1 MNEHSKLPLTA
12 THWGTYR
19 VEAEDGVVKALH
31 PFEIDPD
38 PSPIGTGIV
47 DVLDAPSRIKA
58 PMVRKSW
65 LENGPG
71 AAKDKHGAEPFVQVS
86 WEEAEKI
93 VGDELARISREHG
106 NEAIYAGSYG
116 WASAGRF
123 HHAQSQMK
131 RFLNCIGG
139 YTTSRDTY
147 SFAAA
152 EVTVPHV
159 LGGYREIVYA
169 ASPWEAIAENTKLF
183 VAFGGVPL
191 KNGQISQGGGG
202 RHVQRGGVQAA
213 GAAGVQFVNISPI
226 RADVLEEA
234 LTEWLA
240 PRPSTDVAVMLGL
253 AHTLLSQDLHDQ
265 AFLDG
270 YTTGFDTFRAYLLGE
285 NDGVP
290 KTAEWAAEISEI
302 PADSLRSLSRR
313 MATRRTMLSVSW
325 SLTRQDHGEQP
336 FWAAI
341 ALASMIGQIGL
352 PGGGIGFGYS
362 AVNTVGLDVNMLKA
376 ASLPQFDNPIDRFIP
391 VARISDMLLNPGKP
405 FDYNGT
411 RYTYPDI
418 KAVYWAGG
426 NPFHHHQDLN
436 RMLHAWRQPDTI
448 IVHDWCWNAA
458 AKHADIVLPCTTHL
472 ERSDLAITPRDRFLV
487 AMEQASAPA
496 GEARDDYDILRGV
509 ARHMGVEAKFSEGR
523 TAEEWQR
530 WIYDVSRQKV
540 SSDGIEMPSLDD
552 LRQKG
557 WHEVPPPAKPNVML
571 EAFRADPTANPLRTP
586 SGRIEIFSE
595 TVASFGYADCPGHPA
610 WLEPLEWLGQ
620 ADTRYPLH
628 LISNQP
634 STKLHS
640 QLDHGGH
647 SRKSKIHGREPVTL
661 HPDDAAAR
669 NINDGDIVR
678 LFNDRGACLSA
689 AIISDTIRPG
699 VMQLPTGAWFDPL
712 APGQPGSLCKHGNPN
727 MLTPDKGTSSLAQG
741 PIAHTCMVEI
751 ERYDGELPKV
761 TAFDPP
767 EILQQR

>member
-1 MNEHSKLPLTA
+1 
-12 THWGTYR
+12 
-19 VEAEDGVVKALH
+19 
-31 PFEIDPD
+31 
-38 PSPIGTGIV
+38 
-47 DVLDAPSRIKA
+47 
-58 PMVRKSW
+58 
-65 LENGPG
+65 
-71 AAKDKHGAEPFVQVS
+71 
-86 WEEAEKI
+86 
-93 VGDELARISREHG
+93 
-106 NEAIYAGSYG
+106 
-116 WASAGRF
+116 
-123 HHAQSQMK
+123 
-131 RFLNCIGG
+131 
-139 YTTSRDTY
+139 
-147 SFAAA
+147 
-152 EVTVPHV
+152 V

-183 VAFGGVPL
+183 VAFGGVAL

-202 RHVQRGGVQAA
+202 RHIQRSGVQAA
-213 GAAGVQFVNISPI
+213 AAAGVQFVNISPI
-226 RADVLEEA
+226 RTDVLEEA

-253 AHTLLSQDLHDQ
+253 AHTLLSEDLHDQ

-285 NDGVP
+285 SDGVP
-290 KTAEWAAEISEI
+290 KTAEWAAGISEI
-302 PADSLRSLSRR
+302 PADSLCRLARR
-313 MATRRTMLSVSW
+313 LASQRTMISVSW

-362 AVNTVGLDVNMLKA
+362 AVNTVGLDFNMLKA
-376 ASLPQFDNPIDRFIP
+376 ASLPQFDNPVDRFIP

-405 FDYNGT
+405 FEYNGT

-426 NPFHHHQDLN
+426 NPFHYHQDLN
-436 RMLHAWRQPDTI
+436 RMLQAWRQPDTI
-448 IVHDWCWNAA
+448 FVHDWCWNAA
-458 AKHADIVLPCTTHL
+458 ARHADIVLPCTTHL

-540 SSDGIEMPSLDD
+540 SSDGIEMPSLDK

-610 WLEPLEWLGQ
+610 WLEPLEWLSQ

-669 NINDGDIVR
+669 NISDGDIVR

-689 AIISDTIRPG
+689 AIISNAIRPG

-712 APGQPGSLCKHGNPN
+712 EPGQPGSLCKHGNPN
-727 MLTPDKGTSSLAQG
+727 MLTPDKGTSNLAQG

-751 ERYDGELPKV
+751 ERYDGELPTV

>member
-1 MNEHSKLPLTA
+1 M
-12 THWGTYR
+12 
-19 VEAEDGVVKALH
+19 
-31 PFEIDPD
+31 
-38 PSPIGTGIV
+38 
-47 DVLDAPSRIKA
+47 
-58 PMVRKSW
+58 
-65 LENGPG
+65 
-71 AAKDKHGAEPFVQVS
+71 
-86 WEEAEKI
+86 
-93 VGDELARISREHG
+93 
-106 NEAIYAGSYG
+106 
-116 WASAGRF
+116 
-123 HHAQSQMK
+123 
-131 RFLNCIGG
+131 
-139 YTTSRDTY
+139 
-147 SFAAA
+147 
-152 EVTVPHV
+152 TVPHV

-183 VAFGGVPL
+183 VAFGGVAL

-202 RHVQRGGVQAA
+202 RHIQRSGVQAA
-213 GAAGVQFVNISPI
+213 AAAGVQFVNISPI
-226 RADVLEEA
+226 RTDVLEEA

-253 AHTLLSQDLHDQ
+253 AHTLLSEDLHDQ

-285 NDGVP
+285 SDGVP
-290 KTAEWAAEISEI
+290 KTAEWAAGISEI
-302 PADSLRSLSRR
+302 PADSLCRLARR
-313 MATRRTMLSVSW
+313 LASQRTMISVSW

-362 AVNTVGLDVNMLKA
+362 AVNTVGLDFNMLKA
-376 ASLPQFDNPIDRFIP
+376 ASLPQFDNPVDRFIP

-405 FDYNGT
+405 FEYNGT

-426 NPFHHHQDLN
+426 NPFHYHQDLN
-436 RMLHAWRQPDTI
+436 RMLQAWRQPDTI
-448 IVHDWCWNAA
+448 FVHDWCWNAA
-458 AKHADIVLPCTTHL
+458 ARHADIVLPCTTHL

-540 SSDGIEMPSLDD
+540 SSDGIEMPSLDK

-610 WLEPLEWLGQ
+610 WLEPLEWLSQ

-669 NINDGDIVR
+669 NISDGDIVR

-689 AIISDTIRPG
+689 AIISNAIRPG

-712 APGQPGSLCKHGNPN
+712 EPGQPGSLCKHGNPN
-727 MLTPDKGTSSLAQG
+727 MLTPDKGTSNLAQG

-751 ERYDGELPKV
+751 ERYDGELPTV